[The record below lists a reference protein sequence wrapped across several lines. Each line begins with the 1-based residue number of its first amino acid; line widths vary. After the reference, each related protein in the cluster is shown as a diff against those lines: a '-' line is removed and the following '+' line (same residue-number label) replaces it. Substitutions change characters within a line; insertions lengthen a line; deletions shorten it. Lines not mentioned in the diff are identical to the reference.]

1 VISKDEVMYKSNQ
14 EIMNMHVVMRE
25 KDEMKLKR
33 KKQGIKQYFV
43 QQQYLRDVLIE

>member
-1 VISKDEVMYKSNQ
+1 
-14 EIMNMHVVMRE
+14 MRE

-33 KKQGIKQYFV
+33 KKQEIKQYFV